1 MSLAQLRAS
10 RTPRLAFGRT
20 VVFAGFRQR
29 GDNQDPVF
37 ARFDGGRKVYCRHH
51 EQEPPDG
58 RAVGLTWDGGRTAYV
73 LYTVVGGGTALEA
86 PARRGWLQRYG
97 DGGGSSAVTVL
108 GRVELGAG
116 TLERATF
123 LVARLRKQ
131 GTDKTNTIVP
141 VASPVVTASGLV
153 AVRARS
159 AFSPLNPDRSRM
171 CAPGSEYPSPQPG
184 RADGASYVGMFTA
197 DLGSLACART
207 WGCGNVRRPC
217 PDAT

>member
-97 DGGGSSAVTVL
+97 DGGGSSAVTVV
-108 GRVELGAG
+108 GQVELRGG
-116 TLERATF
+116 TLTRSTF
-123 LVARLRKQ
+123 LVARRIKNGQ
-131 GTDKTNTIVP
+131 TKTNTIVP
-141 VASPVVTASGLV
+141 VAAPLRTASGV
-153 AVRARS
+153 AILAKS
-159 AFSPLNPDRSRM
+159 AFAPINPDMSLM
-171 CAPGSEYPSPQPG
+171 CPSGKGEYPQSAPG
-184 RADGASYVGMFTA
+184 RADKASYLGVFTA
-197 DLGSLACART
+197 DLGGLTCAKT
-207 WGCGNVRRPC
+207 WSCSNVRRPC
-217 PDAT
+217 PDVG